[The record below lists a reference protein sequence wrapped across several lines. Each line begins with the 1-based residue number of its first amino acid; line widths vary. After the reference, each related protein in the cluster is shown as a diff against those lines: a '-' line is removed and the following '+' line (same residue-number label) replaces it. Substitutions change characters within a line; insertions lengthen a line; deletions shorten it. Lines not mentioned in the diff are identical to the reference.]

1 MPRPARPP
9 LSLALPLAGLLA
21 AAMAG
26 AALARSSDRNQP
38 MDIDAGRQEGTFDA
52 DSVNILSGGVSIRQ
66 GTLDIRSA
74 RAEITLVGGDPAR
87 AVLTGS
93 PVTLRQQ
100 MDDGTPMTARADRV
114 DYNLRTEVV
123 VFTGNVR
130 IEQPRGSMSGER
142 VVYNLQT
149 GRVESGGEGNG
160 RVRMRILPRNA
171 RPAEA
176 PQAGGQG

>member
-1 MPRPARPP
+1 MPRPARLP
-9 LSLALPLAGLLA
+9 LSLALPVAGLLA
-21 AAMAG
+21 VAMAG
-26 AALARSSDRNQP
+26 SALARSSDRNQP

-52 DSVNILSGGVSIRQ
+52 DNVHILSAGVTIRQ
-66 GTLDIRSA
+66 GTLDIRAA
-74 RAEITLVGGDPAR
+74 RAEITMVNGDPTR
-87 AVLTGS
+87 ALLTGS
-93 PVTLRQQ
+93 PVTLKQQ
-100 MDDGTPMTARADRV
+100 MDDGTPMTARAAKV